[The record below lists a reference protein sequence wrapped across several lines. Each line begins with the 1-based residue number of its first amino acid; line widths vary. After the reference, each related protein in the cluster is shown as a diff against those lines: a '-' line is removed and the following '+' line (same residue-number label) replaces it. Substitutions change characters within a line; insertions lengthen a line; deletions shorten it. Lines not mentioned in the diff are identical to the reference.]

1 MTDLEP
7 YTGAAGLPVLDDEG
21 TALITR
27 TVQQMQGAHKLAQA
41 LANTTFVPLQ
51 WRGKPD
57 DVAAAIMYGAAIG
70 LDPMSALRGLYV
82 VNGNPGMYAR
92 QMAALVMSKGHTVR
106 TVEVSDTSATV
117 SGQRRGTDNV
127 ETVTWTIERATKAGY
142 VPTIDPKTG
151 KYRTN
156 DKGKLVGNMKYLE
169 DPQSM
174 LYARA
179 LGDVCRRIAPD
190 ALAGLDYT
198 VEELHTIKAESEVV
212 RDDRPRRESAAAL
225 LGTGGTAPSAPAEPA
240 SQPVNPAVVAD
251 ESPAKCDGNHA
262 SPRCG
267 DPYCW
272 HAEPPEPMISPG
284 QQKKIGTLMSEHNI
298 NERDVA
304 LAFVADVIGREV
316 GSRKELTA
324 DEASK
329 VIDALKRQSDAEAES
344 AAASVGD
351 PGVHHDKGHPGDH
364 PDGPVELTAWSP
376 HCSIC
381 DGDKAGQAH
390 YLGHSAAQP
399 EESCTYCQRETAWN
413 TAGA

>member
-7 YTGAAGLPVLDDEG
+7 YTGAANLPVLDDEG
-21 TALITR
+21 SALITR
-27 TVQQMQGAHKLAQA
+27 TVQQMQGAHQLAKG

-57 DVAAAIMYGAAIG
+57 DVAAAILYGAAIG

-106 TVEVSDTSATV
+106 TVDVDDTSATV
-117 SGQRRGTDNV
+117 TGQRRGTDTP

-151 KYRTN
+151 KYRTS
-156 DKGKLVGNMKYLE
+156 DKGKIIGNEKYLT

-198 VEELHTIKAESEVV
+198 VEELHTIKAESEIV
-212 RDDRPRRESAAAL
+212 RDDRPKRESAASL
-225 LGTGGTAPSAPAEPA
+225 LGTVERASVDAEHAAEAARADKVSQHVAESAAADAEHA
-240 SQPVNPAVVAD
+240 KYVAD
-251 ESPAKCDGNHA
+251 EQEEEITPA
-262 SPRCG
+262 
-267 DPYCW
+267 
-272 HAEPPEPMISPG
+272 
-284 QQKKIGTLMSEHNI
+284 QQKKIGALMREHGI
-298 NERDVA
+298 SDRDVA
-304 LAFVADVIGREV
+304 LGFVTDVIGREV
-316 GSRKELTA
+316 GSRKELTKQ
-324 DEASK
+324 EARK
-329 VIDALKRQSDAEAES
+329 VIDALERQSDDEA
-344 AAASVGD
+344 GD
-351 PGVHHDKGHPGDH
+351 PGVHHDRGHPGDH

-381 DGDKAGQAH
+381 DGDQAGKAH
-390 YLGHSAAQP
+390 YLGHSAAEP
-399 EESCTYCQRETAWN
+399 EESCTYCQREAAWN
-413 TAGA
+413 GGGA